1 MTDTLLL
8 NGLNRDSDSAKAL
21 LATIDWL
28 YWKNPSERPY
38 ELQSLDS
45 IMEEIEDYVSDHP
58 LGKFIVL
65 DSEATED
72 ELNRKFIFRE
82 YDGERWMI
90 PRPPIL
96 TKVVKKDGWTM
107 TVIEDQ
113 DAMRPDGFH
122 RFACSLRKP
131 HEVTVKKAYWAER
144 EPDYEAVIPEMIE
157 ASLKEKKKIEG

>member
-38 ELQSLDS
+38 ELQNLQS
-45 IMEEIEDYVSDHP
+45 IMEEIEDYISDHP

-65 DSEATED
+65 DTEETERD
-72 ELNRKFIFRE
+72 LNRKYVFVE
-82 YDGERWMI
+82 YDGEKWVI
-90 PRPPIL
+90 LRPPIL
-96 TKVVKKDGWTM
+96 TCTVKRDGWSM

-113 DAMRPDGFH
+113 DERKGDLH
-122 RFACSLRKP
+122 RFVCKIRKP
-131 HEVTVKKAYWAER
+131 HELSTSGEFWAEG
-144 EPDYEAVIPEMIE
+144 EPDYEAMLKEMIKKSE
-157 ASLKEKKKIEG
+157 AEKMKLGL